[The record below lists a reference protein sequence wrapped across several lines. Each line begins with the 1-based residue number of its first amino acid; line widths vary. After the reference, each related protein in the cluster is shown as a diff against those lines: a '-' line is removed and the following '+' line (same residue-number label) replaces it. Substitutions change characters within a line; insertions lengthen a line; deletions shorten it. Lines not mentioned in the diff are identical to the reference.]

1 MDYLNFKLTDTEF
14 ADLHYL
20 NHKGAT
26 TFSFFS
32 IMNLK
37 NEWNLINEALLINT
51 KQLQ

>member
-26 TFSFFS
+26 TCSFFF
-32 IMNLK
+32 NNELK
-37 NEWNLINEALLINT
+37 
-51 KQLQ
+51 K